1 MYHRA
6 RPLYRHALIGLLMAA
21 MAASTIVGPAV
32 VSGASNTPSGSTS
45 TPTSPTARTVEGYLI
60 TWTNRDRV
68 ARGLRPLRYWGAL
81 RSVAT
86 TRAET
91 LASLGTLSH
100 TAAGNLSSQ
109 LTNAGVQYYS
119 WGEDLGWSSYPW
131 GYDVAKSLYSMWKH
145 SSSHWALLMS
155 SRFNYFGVG
164 LAYRWSA
171 HATYASIVFTESRDH
186 TPARAA
192 MTGHGRIGTTAWF
205 TWSGYDPRLQ
215 THTAGLANFDVQY
228 KVDSGTWRIIRSGT
242 TSTSIK
248 LYSRA
253 RGHYYAVRVRARDRN
268 GNVGAWSSLSRVWI
282 P

>member
-6 RPLYRHALIGLLMAA
+6 RPLYRHALSGLLLAA
-21 MAASTIVGPAV
+21 LMASTTVGPGA
-32 VSGASNTPSGSTS
+32 VSGSGATPSVSTS
-45 TPTSPTARTVEGYLI
+45 TPTSPTAATVTSYLI
-60 TWTNRDRV
+60 AWTNRDRA
-68 ARGLRPLRYWGAL
+68 ARGLRPLRTWGAL

-100 TAAGNLSSQ
+100 SAAGDLGSQLSS
-109 LTNAGVQYYS
+109 AGVQYYL

-131 GYDVAKSLYSMWKH
+131 GYDVAKSIYGMWKG
-145 SSSHWALLMS
+145 SSGHWALLMS
-155 SRFNYFGVG
+155 SRFNYFGIG

-192 MTGHGRIGTTAWF
+192 MAGHGRTGTTAWF
-205 TWSGYDPRLQ
+205 RWSGYDPILQ
-215 THTAGLANFDVQY
+215 THTAGLRNFDVEY

-268 GNVGAWSSLSRVWI
+268 GNLGAWSSLSRVWI